1 MPFGLL
7 HLQGPRYRECRQI
20 KLNFRNS
27 PITNFLTVSCSRNDV
42 LTKNFQ
48 IFKGKGVWGSFE
60 ELKFVELRGEATE
73 A

>member
-7 HLQGPRYRECRQI
+7 HLQGPRYREHRQI

-27 PITNFLTVSCSRNDV
+27 PITNFLTVSCPRNDV

-60 ELKFVELRGEATE
+60 EFKFVELRGE
-73 A
+73 